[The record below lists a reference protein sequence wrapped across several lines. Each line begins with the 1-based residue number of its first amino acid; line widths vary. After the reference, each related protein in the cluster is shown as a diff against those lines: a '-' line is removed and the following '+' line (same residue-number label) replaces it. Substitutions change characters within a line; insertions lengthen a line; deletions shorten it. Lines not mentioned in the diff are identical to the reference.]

1 MVSDMKNNKIS
12 MRRNSLYDY
21 KAVIFDLDGT
31 LYYQKPFRI
40 KMFCFLIGYIL
51 THPTSISDMFI
62 IKKYREIREDWEK
75 CSVDEIGSRL
85 PSDYDLDEGQYEYV
99 ARVKKTSAQR
109 VRKTVEFFM
118 LEAPL
123 KLLSQFKDEVLA
135 GIIDDLKNDKKDIKI
150 VIYSDYP
157 VENKLKSL
165 GIEAD
170 YLFTSGDEEIGCM
183 KPDPKGLRVIL
194 DKLQISNSDAIMIG
208 DRYEKDGEAAIANDM
223 DYIIV
228 SSDKKERKSQIYDL
242 RILLRKSSI

>member
-1 MVSDMKNNKIS
+1 MKNNKIS

-242 RILLRKSSI
+242 RILLSKSSI

>member
-1 MVSDMKNNKIS
+1 
-12 MRRNSLYDY
+12 
-21 KAVIFDLDGT
+21 
-31 LYYQKPFRI
+31 
-40 KMFCFLIGYIL
+40 
-51 THPTSISDMFI
+51 
-62 IKKYREIREDWEK
+62 
-75 CSVDEIGSRL
+75 
-85 PSDYDLDEGQYEYV
+85 
-99 ARVKKTSAQR
+99 
-109 VRKTVEFFM
+109 M

-123 KLLSQFKDEVLA
+123 KLLSQFRDELLA

-242 RILLRKSSI
+242 RILLSKSSI